1 MPNERSLRIAMLSA
15 HSCPVGKLGTRDT
28 GGMSVYVKELAREL
42 GKLGHQVDVYT
53 RVHDPVDRVIY
64 ELGQNARLI
73 HLRAGE
79 DEEIHKLAVYP
90 HLPDFARRL
99 EDFRKSNDL
108 HYDLVYSHYWLSA
121 WVGKRLQKWWRV
133 PHLVMFH
140 TLGAVKN
147 AVGVGAKEPE
157 LRIKTERSIISSCQR
172 IIAATEEEKEDLVRH
187 YDASAEKVRVIPC
200 GVNLDIFRPIDKVV
214 AKNQIGLNGN
224 KTIIFVG
231 RIEPLKGIDRLMMAM
246 SHLQNGRRPRLLI
259 IGGGENSRQE
269 IERLWRLAG
278 KLQISDAIDFLGL
291 IKQSDLPLFYSAAD
305 VCVVPSYYESFGLVA
320 LESIACGTPVV
331 ATKVGGAANII
342 RHAETGYLV
351 EDNEPSRLADKIRL
365 ALSRS
370 ENGTHLAQVMRASLA
385 PFGWPNIAGI
395 VAQECLALLADNA
408 TETSQSAFR
417 SRGCA
422 PVL

>member
-1 MPNERSLRIAMLSA
+1 MEKASNILPEEKPLKIAMLSA

-28 GGMSVYVKELAREL
+28 GGMSVYVTELAREL
-42 GKLGHQVDVYT
+42 GRLGHRVDVYT
-53 RVHDPVDRVIY
+53 RVHDPADRVIY

-79 DEEIHKLAVYP
+79 DGELHKLAVYP

-147 AVGVGAKEPE
+147 AVGVGAREPE
-157 LRIKTERSIISSCQR
+157 LRIKTERAIVSSCQC
-172 IIAATEEEKEDLVRH
+172 IIAATEAEKADLVRH

-200 GVNLDIFRPIDKVV
+200 GVNLDMFRPMDKTE
-214 AKNQIGLNGN
+214 AKNRLGLNGD

-231 RIEPLKGIDRLMMAM
+231 RIEPLKGIDRLLMAV
-246 SHLQNGRRPRLLI
+246 SHLQNGCRPRLLI

-269 IERLWRLAG
+269 IARLRRLAG
-278 KLQISDAIDFLGL
+278 KLQISDAIDFRGL
-291 IKQSDLPLFYSAAD
+291 IKQSDLPFFYSAAD

-320 LESIACGTPVV
+320 LESLACGTPVV
-331 ATKVGGAANII
+331 ATQVGGAADII

-351 EDNEPSRLADKIRL
+351 ADNEPRRLADKIRL
-365 ALSRS
+365 ALTRS
-370 ENGTHLAQVMRASLA
+370 DNGTHPARVMRASLS
-385 PFGWPNIAGI
+385 PFSWPKIAQT
-395 VAQECLALLADNA
+395 VASECQVLLADSKDR
-408 TETSQSAFR
+408 T
-417 SRGCA
+417 G
-422 PVL
+422 